1 MPIANSIASSVDI
14 KTLRRSPRFLAS
26 TEQQEVPTTRR
37 SLRFLRKNE
46 ISSPTTPTFRRALSP
61 IRQVHSSHAS
71 LEPSNDV
78 SLKTPK
84 SVRVNTPKRASK
96 SGVVSS
102 KNKGSSTGSKKY
114 SIFENVFEEKWAPRR
129 SPRLSCAPKIDN
141 ALEGRNTKVSKSSI
155 SSGGW
160 LNDLKNPSPN
170 VRRSPRFSNGV
181 GGNRSIGKSH
191 SFSGQQAGLEKSSRK
206 RENHTGS
213 RRTTGSLR
221 DLNVDASVSSHG
233 EKVAAGERQRGNSA
247 DREDIATKAEGTQVV
262 DGEMEKKSVGTRK
275 RKRED
280 GVVGIRQGWTKEQE
294 VALQRA
300 YYVAKPTPQFWKKV
314 SKLVP
319 GKSAQDCFDKVHSD
333 HMTPPQPRPRFRT
346 RSTKSSPTELL
357 FSEGELLNLDG
368 AKSRKPSRKSQKSH
382 NAQKAVRYLLEKNFQ
397 GAINYEADLFSQ
409 LEPNINLS
417 NHTPLPSKQLSS
429 MIDLQ
434 GNQGFLHGRSLSNHK
449 KPLSRFSTSVER
461 VVSPPVLKQVK
472 NRVLHEKYI
481 DQLHC
486 REAKRKSMS
495 KCRKS
500 CISKEEGSKG
510 IHTTRTN
517 DLRAAKN
524 ALISDARD
532 AIQQF
537 QHLEANATNNIPD
550 FEDGEDFCYN
560 VDYDNEDDP

>member
-1 MPIANSIASSVDI
+1 MRMPIANSIASSVDI

-314 SKLVP
+314 SKLVFP
-319 GKSAQDCFDKVHSD
+319 AILLLIFD
-333 HMTPPQPRPRFRT
+333 
-346 RSTKSSPTELL
+346 
-357 FSEGELLNLDG
+357 
-368 AKSRKPSRKSQKSH
+368 
-382 NAQKAVRYLLEKNFQ
+382 
-397 GAINYEADLFSQ
+397 
-409 LEPNINLS
+409 
-417 NHTPLPSKQLSS
+417 
-429 MIDLQ
+429 
-434 GNQGFLHGRSLSNHK
+434 
-449 KPLSRFSTSVER
+449 
-461 VVSPPVLKQVK
+461 
-472 NRVLHEKYI
+472 
-481 DQLHC
+481 
-486 REAKRKSMS
+486 
-495 KCRKS
+495 
-500 CISKEEGSKG
+500 
-510 IHTTRTN
+510 
-517 DLRAAKN
+517 
-524 ALISDARD
+524 
-532 AIQQF
+532 
-537 QHLEANATNNIPD
+537 
-550 FEDGEDFCYN
+550 
-560 VDYDNEDDP
+560 